1 MKTQFYVLDFQYFR
15 DTLSDLNTFWIKR
28 LSLANCCNLWVAPTV
43 SYTGMLLGYFYG
55 PITLFKSISA
65 KYQASKA
72 HQHPCSDTASHLQP
86 QKRQPSLTSSLG
98 PYGWQNVAAL
108 PCIITPQCSP
118 TSQLLH
124 SDLQES
130 TPSSEWR
137 SDIGCLRLCKL

>member
-15 DTLSDLNTFWIKR
+15 DTLSDLNAFWIKR

-72 HQHPCSDTASHLQP
+72 HQHPCSDTASQP
-86 QKRQPSLTSSLG
+86 AAPEEAAFTYQFSG
-98 PYGWQNVAAL
+98 PVWLAERGSIAVHYHSTVLPNLAVTAL
-108 PCIITPQCSP
+108 RPAGEHTKFRMEIRHWMFETV
-118 TSQLLH
+118 
-124 SDLQES
+124 
-130 TPSSEWR
+130 
-137 SDIGCLRLCKL
+137 